1 MLKNDKTSGK
11 KTKILILFICII
23 LILFF
28 FRGIINNVVDEAGTV
43 FFPIQRTIYNTGNYF
58 KETSYAVTEYKRI
71 LEENRKLKNENVK
84 DEAGTVFFPIQRTI
98 YNTGN
103 YFKETSY
110 AVTEYKRI
118 LEENRKLKNENV
130 KLDMAIEFNK
140 TLAEENKRLQE
151 LLKMKETVA
160 LDLKVAKVNFRSPS
174 NLYERF
180 YINLGTKDGM
190 QKNMIVLAAG
200 KTLIGKI
207 GKVYEDYS
215 LVDMVT
221 GENFNLSVLTE
232 SQMLGIAKGSDEGTG
247 ELYFEPNT
255 FENTL
260 QLGEKVYTSGI
271 SEIYPKGLYVGYISE
286 IDQDESQIFRSIKI
300 KTDLDILNLNEVLV
314 IVPKEEKEK

>member
-28 FRGIINNVVDEAGTV
+28 FRGVINNVVDEA
-43 FFPIQRTIYNTGNYF
+43 R
-58 KETSYAVTEYKRI
+58 
-71 LEENRKLKNENVK
+71 
-84 DEAGTVFFPIQRTI
+84 TVFFPIQRTI

-190 QKNMIVLAAG
+190 QKNMIVLAG

-247 ELYFEPNT
+247 ELYFETNT

>member
-1 MLKNDKTSGK
+1 
-11 KTKILILFICII
+11 
-23 LILFF
+23 
-28 FRGIINNVVDEAGTV
+28 
-43 FFPIQRTIYNTGNYF
+43 
-58 KETSYAVTEYKRI
+58 
-71 LEENRKLKNENVK
+71 
-84 DEAGTVFFPIQRTI
+84 
-98 YNTGN
+98 
-103 YFKETSY
+103 
-110 AVTEYKRI
+110 
-118 LEENRKLKNENV
+118 
-130 KLDMAIEFNK
+130 MAIEFNK
-140 TLAEENKRLQE
+140 TLVEENKRLQE
-151 LLKMKETVA
+151 LLKMKETVP
-160 LDLKVAKVNFRSPS
+160 LDLRVAKVNFRSPS

-190 QKNMIVLAAG
+190 QKNMIVLAG

>member
-1 MLKNDKTSGK
+1 MLKKDKTSGK
-11 KTKILILFICII
+11 KNKILFLFICII

-28 FRGIINNVVDEAGTV
+28 FRGIINSGVDKIGTI
-43 FFPIQRTIYNTGNYF
+43 FFPIQKTIYNTGNYF
-58 KETSYAVTEYKRI
+58 KETSYAVTEYKHI
-71 LEENRKLKNENVK
+71 LEEN
-84 DEAGTVFFPIQRTI
+84 
-98 YNTGN
+98 
-103 YFKETSY
+103 
-110 AVTEYKRI
+110 KR
-118 LEENRKLKNENV
+118 LKNENV

-140 TLAEENKRLQE
+140 TLVEENKRLQE
-151 LLKMKETVA
+151 LLKMKETVP
-160 LDLKVAKVNFRSPS
+160 LDLRVAKVNFRSPS

-190 QKNMIVLAAG
+190 QKNMIVLAG

>member
-28 FRGIINNVVDEAGTV
+28 FRGVINNVV
-43 FFPIQRTIYNTGNYF
+43 
-58 KETSYAVTEYKRI
+58 
-71 LEENRKLKNENVK
+71 

-190 QKNMIVLAAG
+190 KKNMIVLAG

-300 KTDLDILNLNEVLV
+300 KTDLDILNLSEVL
-314 IVPKEEKEK
+314 IIIPKEEKEK

>member
-1 MLKNDKTSGK
+1 MLKKDKTSGK
-11 KTKILILFICII
+11 KNKILFLFICII

-28 FRGIINNVVDEAGTV
+28 FRGIINSGVDKIGTI
-43 FFPIQRTIYNTGNYF
+43 FFPIQKTIYNTGNYF
-58 KETSYAVTEYKRI
+58 KETSYAVTEYKHI
-71 LEENRKLKNENVK
+71 LEEN
-84 DEAGTVFFPIQRTI
+84 
-98 YNTGN
+98 
-103 YFKETSY
+103 
-110 AVTEYKRI
+110 KR
-118 LEENRKLKNENV
+118 LKNENV

-140 TLAEENKRLQE
+140 TLVEENKRLQE
-151 LLKMKETVA
+151 LLKMEETVP

-190 QKNMIVLAAG
+190 QKNMIVLAG

>member
-28 FRGIINNVVDEAGTV
+28 FRGVINNVVDEAGTV

-58 KETSYAVTEYKRI
+58 RETSYA
-71 LEENRKLKNENVK
+71 L
-84 DEAGTVFFPIQRTI
+84 
-98 YNTGN
+98 
-103 YFKETSY
+103 
-110 AVTEYKRI
+110 TEYKRI

-190 QKNMIVLAAG
+190 QKNMIVLAG

>member
-1 MLKNDKTSGK
+1 MLKKDKTSGK
-11 KTKILILFICII
+11 KNKILFLFICII

-28 FRGIINNVVDEAGTV
+28 FRGIINNVV
-43 FFPIQRTIYNTGNYF
+43 
-58 KETSYAVTEYKRI
+58 
-71 LEENRKLKNENVK
+71 

-190 QKNMIVLAAG
+190 QKNMIVLAG

>member
-28 FRGIINNVVDEAGTV
+28 FRGVINNVV
-43 FFPIQRTIYNTGNYF
+43 
-58 KETSYAVTEYKRI
+58 
-71 LEENRKLKNENVK
+71 

-151 LLKMKETVA
+151 LLKMKETVD

-190 QKNMIVLAAG
+190 QKNMIVLAG

-232 SQMLGIAKGSDEGTG
+232 SQMLGIAKGSDEGSG

>member
-1 MLKNDKTSGK
+1 MLKKDKTSGK
-11 KTKILILFICII
+11 KNKILFLFICII

-28 FRGIINNVVDEAGTV
+28 FRGIINSGVDKIGTI
-43 FFPIQRTIYNTGNYF
+43 FFPIQKTIYNTGNYF
-58 KETSYAVTEYKRI
+58 KETSYAVTEYKHI
-71 LEENRKLKNENVK
+71 LEEN
-84 DEAGTVFFPIQRTI
+84 
-98 YNTGN
+98 
-103 YFKETSY
+103 
-110 AVTEYKRI
+110 KR
-118 LEENRKLKNENV
+118 LKNENV

-140 TLAEENKRLQE
+140 TLVEENKRLQE
-151 LLKMKETVA
+151 LLKMKETVP
-160 LDLKVAKVNFRSPS
+160 LDLRVAKVNFRSPS

-190 QKNMIVLAAG
+190 QKNMIVLAG

-207 GKVYEDYS
+207 SKVYDEYS

-232 SQMLGIAKGSDEGTG
+232 SQMLGIASG

-271 SEIYPKGLYVGYISE
+271 SDIYPKGLYVGYISE

-300 KTDLDILNLNEVLV
+300 KTDLDILNLNEVLI

>member
-11 KTKILILFICII
+11 KKKILILFICII

-28 FRGIINNVVDEAGTV
+28 FRGVINSGEIKLTI
-43 FFPIQRTIYNTGNYF
+43 FFPIQKTIYNTGNYF
-58 KETSYAVTEYKRI
+58 KETSYAVTEYKHI
-71 LEENRKLKNENVK
+71 LEEN
-84 DEAGTVFFPIQRTI
+84 
-98 YNTGN
+98 
-103 YFKETSY
+103 
-110 AVTEYKRI
+110 KR
-118 LEENRKLKNENV
+118 LKNENV

-151 LLKMKETVA
+151 LLKMKETVP
-160 LDLKVAKVNFRSPS
+160 LDLRVAKVNFRSPS

-190 QKNMIVLAAG
+190 QKNMIVLAG

-232 SQMLGIAKGSDEGTG
+232 SQMLGIAKGSDEGSG

-255 FENTL
+255 FEIHFN
-260 QLGEKVYTSGI
+260 
-271 SEIYPKGLYVGYISE
+271 
-286 IDQDESQIFRSIKI
+286 
-300 KTDLDILNLNEVLV
+300 
-314 IVPKEEKEK
+314 

>member
-28 FRGIINNVVDEAGTV
+28 FRGIINNVV
-43 FFPIQRTIYNTGNYF
+43 
-58 KETSYAVTEYKRI
+58 
-71 LEENRKLKNENVK
+71 

-190 QKNMIVLAAG
+190 QKNMIVLAG

-207 GKVYEDYS
+207 SKVYDEYS

-271 SEIYPKGLYVGYISE
+271 SDIYPKGLYVGYISE

>member
-28 FRGIINNVVDEAGTV
+28 FRDVINNVV
-43 FFPIQRTIYNTGNYF
+43 
-58 KETSYAVTEYKRI
+58 
-71 LEENRKLKNENVK
+71 

-190 QKNMIVLAAG
+190 QKNMIVLAG
-200 KTLIGKI
+200 KTLVGKI

-232 SQMLGIAKGSDEGTG
+232 SQMLGIAKGSDEGSG

>member
-28 FRGIINNVVDEAGTV
+28 FRGIINYVVDEVGTI
-43 FFPIQRTIYNTGNYF
+43 FFPIQKTIYNTGNYF

-71 LEENRKLKNENVK
+71 LEEN
-84 DEAGTVFFPIQRTI
+84 
-98 YNTGN
+98 
-103 YFKETSY
+103 
-110 AVTEYKRI
+110 KR
-118 LEENRKLKNENV
+118 LKNENV
-130 KLDMAIEFNK
+130 KLDMAIEFNR
-140 TLAEENKRLQE
+140 TLVEENRRLQD
-151 LLKMKETVA
+151 LLKMKETIA

-190 QKNMIVLAAG
+190 QKNMIVLAG

>member
-1 MLKNDKTSGK
+1 MLKKDKTSGK
-11 KTKILILFICII
+11 KNKILFLFICII

-28 FRGIINNVVDEAGTV
+28 FRGIINSGVDKIGTI
-43 FFPIQRTIYNTGNYF
+43 FFPIQKTIYNTGNYF
-58 KETSYAVTEYKRI
+58 KETSYAVTEYKHI
-71 LEENRKLKNENVK
+71 LEEN
-84 DEAGTVFFPIQRTI
+84 
-98 YNTGN
+98 
-103 YFKETSY
+103 
-110 AVTEYKRI
+110 KR
-118 LEENRKLKNENV
+118 LKNENV

-140 TLAEENKRLQE
+140 TLVEENKRLQE
-151 LLKMKETVA
+151 LLKMKETVP
-160 LDLKVAKVNFRSPS
+160 LDLRVAKVNFRSPS

-190 QKNMIVLAAG
+190 QKNMIVLAG

-207 GKVYEDYS
+207 GKVYDEYS

-232 SQMLGIAKGSDEGTG
+232 SQMLGIAKGSDEGSG

>member
-28 FRGIINNVVDEAGTV
+28 FRGVINNVVDEAGTV
-43 FFPIQRTIYNTGNYF
+43 FFPIQRTIYNT
-58 KETSYAVTEYKRI
+58 E
-71 LEENRKLKNENVK
+71 
-84 DEAGTVFFPIQRTI
+84 
-98 YNTGN
+98 N

-190 QKNMIVLAAG
+190 QKNMIVLAG

>member
-1 MLKNDKTSGK
+1 MLKKDKTSGK

-28 FRGIINNVVDEAGTV
+28 FRGIINSGVDKIGTI
-43 FFPIQRTIYNTGNYF
+43 FFPIQKTIYNTGNYF
-58 KETSYAVTEYKRI
+58 KETSYAVTEYKHI
-71 LEENRKLKNENVK
+71 LEEN
-84 DEAGTVFFPIQRTI
+84 
-98 YNTGN
+98 
-103 YFKETSY
+103 
-110 AVTEYKRI
+110 KR
-118 LEENRKLKNENV
+118 LKNENV

-140 TLAEENKRLQE
+140 TLVEENKRLQE
-151 LLKMKETVA
+151 LLKMKETVP
-160 LDLKVAKVNFRSPS
+160 LDLRVAKVNFRSPS

-190 QKNMIVLAAG
+190 QKNMIVLAG

>member
-28 FRGIINNVVDEAGTV
+28 FRGVINNVV
-43 FFPIQRTIYNTGNYF
+43 
-58 KETSYAVTEYKRI
+58 
-71 LEENRKLKNENVK
+71 

-190 QKNMIVLAAG
+190 QKNMIVLAG

-232 SQMLGIAKGSDEGTG
+232 NQMLGIAKGSDEGTG

>member
-28 FRGIINNVVDEAGTV
+28 FRGVINNVVDEAGTV

-58 KETSYAVTEYKRI
+58 KEI
-71 LEENRKLKNENVK
+71 
-84 DEAGTVFFPIQRTI
+84 
-98 YNTGN
+98 
-103 YFKETSY
+103 SY

-140 TLAEENKRLQE
+140 TLAEENKRLHE

-190 QKNMIVLAAG
+190 QKNMIVLAG

>member
-28 FRGIINNVVDEAGTV
+28 FRGVINNVV
-43 FFPIQRTIYNTGNYF
+43 
-58 KETSYAVTEYKRI
+58 
-71 LEENRKLKNENVK
+71 

-160 LDLKVAKVNFRSPS
+160 LDLKVAKVNFRSPN

-190 QKNMIVLAAG
+190 QKNMIVLAG

>member
-28 FRGIINNVVDEAGTV
+28 FRGVINNVV
-43 FFPIQRTIYNTGNYF
+43 
-58 KETSYAVTEYKRI
+58 
-71 LEENRKLKNENVK
+71 

-190 QKNMIVLAAG
+190 QKNMIVLAG

-232 SQMLGIAKGSDEGTG
+232 SQMLGIAKGSDEGNG

>member
-28 FRGIINNVVDEAGTV
+28 FRGIINDVV
-43 FFPIQRTIYNTGNYF
+43 
-58 KETSYAVTEYKRI
+58 
-71 LEENRKLKNENVK
+71 

-190 QKNMIVLAAG
+190 QKNMIVLAG

>member
-28 FRGIINNVVDEAGTV
+28 FRGIINNVV
-43 FFPIQRTIYNTGNYF
+43 
-58 KETSYAVTEYKRI
+58 
-71 LEENRKLKNENVK
+71 

-190 QKNMIVLAAG
+190 QKNMIVLAG

-314 IVPKEEKEK
+314 IVPKLSLIHI

>member
-28 FRGIINNVVDEAGTV
+28 FRGVINNVVDEAGTV

-71 LEENRKLKNENVK
+71 LEENRKLKNEN
-84 DEAGTVFFPIQRTI
+84 I
-98 YNTGN
+98 
-103 YFKETSY
+103 
-110 AVTEYKRI
+110 
-118 LEENRKLKNENV
+118 

-190 QKNMIVLAAG
+190 QKNMIVLAG

>member
-28 FRGIINNVVDEAGTV
+28 FRGVINNVV
-43 FFPIQRTIYNTGNYF
+43 
-58 KETSYAVTEYKRI
+58 
-71 LEENRKLKNENVK
+71 

-130 KLDMAIEFNK
+130 KLDMAIEFNR

-190 QKNMIVLAAG
+190 QKNMIVLAG

-221 GENFNLSVLTE
+221 GENFNFSVLTE

>member
-28 FRGIINNVVDEAGTV
+28 FRGIINNVV
-43 FFPIQRTIYNTGNYF
+43 
-58 KETSYAVTEYKRI
+58 
-71 LEENRKLKNENVK
+71 

-190 QKNMIVLAAG
+190 QKNMIVLAG

-232 SQMLGIAKGSDEGTG
+232 NQMLGIAKGSDEGTG

>member
-28 FRGIINNVVDEAGTV
+28 FRGVINN
-43 FFPIQRTIYNTGNYF
+43 II
-58 KETSYAVTEYKRI
+58 
-71 LEENRKLKNENVK
+71 

-140 TLAEENKRLQE
+140 TLVEENKRLQE
-151 LLKMKETVA
+151 LLKMKETVP
-160 LDLKVAKVNFRSPS
+160 LDLRVAKVNFRSPS

-190 QKNMIVLAAG
+190 QKNMIVLAG

>member
-28 FRGIINNVVDEAGTV
+28 FRGVINNVV
-43 FFPIQRTIYNTGNYF
+43 
-58 KETSYAVTEYKRI
+58 
-71 LEENRKLKNENVK
+71 

-151 LLKMKETVA
+151 LLKMKEKVA

-190 QKNMIVLAAG
+190 QKNMIVLAG

>member
-28 FRGIINNVVDEAGTV
+28 FRGVINNVV
-43 FFPIQRTIYNTGNYF
+43 
-58 KETSYAVTEYKRI
+58 
-71 LEENRKLKNENVK
+71 

-190 QKNMIVLAAG
+190 QKNMIVLAG

-286 IDQDESQIFRSIKI
+286 IDQDKSQIFRSIKI

>member
-1 MLKNDKTSGK
+1 MLKKVKTSGK
-11 KTKILILFICII
+11 KNKILFLIICII

-28 FRGIINNVVDEAGTV
+28 FRVIINSGVDKIGTI
-43 FFPIQRTIYNTGNYF
+43 FFPIQKTIYNTGNYF
-58 KETSYAVTEYKRI
+58 KETSYAVTEYKHI
-71 LEENRKLKNENVK
+71 LEEN
-84 DEAGTVFFPIQRTI
+84 
-98 YNTGN
+98 
-103 YFKETSY
+103 
-110 AVTEYKRI
+110 KR
-118 LEENRKLKNENV
+118 LKNENV

-140 TLAEENKRLQE
+140 TLVEENKRLQE
-151 LLKMKETVA
+151 LLKMKETVP
-160 LDLKVAKVNFRSPS
+160 LDLRVAKVNFRSPS

-190 QKNMIVLAAG
+190 QKNMIVLAG

-207 GKVYEDYS
+207 SKVYDEYS

-232 SQMLGIAKGSDEGTG
+232 SQMLGIAKGSDEGSG

-271 SEIYPKGLYVGYISE
+271 SDIYPKGLYVGYISE

>member
-43 FFPIQRTIYNTGNYF
+43 FFPIQ
-58 KETSYAVTEYKRI
+58 K
-71 LEENRKLKNENVK
+71 
-84 DEAGTVFFPIQRTI
+84 TI

-190 QKNMIVLAAG
+190 QKNMIVLAG
-200 KTLIGKI
+200 KTLVGKI

-232 SQMLGIAKGSDEGTG
+232 SQMLGIAKGSDEGSG

>member
-28 FRGIINNVVDEAGTV
+28 FRGVINNVVDEAGTV

-58 KETSYAVTEYKRI
+58 KE
-71 LEENRKLKNENVK
+71 N
-84 DEAGTVFFPIQRTI
+84 
-98 YNTGN
+98 
-103 YFKETSY
+103 SY

-190 QKNMIVLAAG
+190 QKNMIVLAG

>member
-11 KTKILILFICII
+11 KIKILILFICII

-28 FRGIINNVVDEAGTV
+28 FRGIINNVV
-43 FFPIQRTIYNTGNYF
+43 
-58 KETSYAVTEYKRI
+58 
-71 LEENRKLKNENVK
+71 

-190 QKNMIVLAAG
+190 QKNMIVLAG

>member
-43 FFPIQRTIYNTGNYF
+43 FF
-58 KETSYAVTEYKRI
+58 S
-71 LEENRKLKNENVK
+71 
-84 DEAGTVFFPIQRTI
+84 IQRTI

-190 QKNMIVLAAG
+190 QKNMIVLAG

>member
-43 FFPIQRTIYNTGNYF
+43 FF
-58 KETSYAVTEYKRI
+58 S
-71 LEENRKLKNENVK
+71 
-84 DEAGTVFFPIQRTI
+84 IQRTI

-190 QKNMIVLAAG
+190 QKNMIVLAG
-200 KTLIGKI
+200 KTLVGKI

-232 SQMLGIAKGSDEGTG
+232 SQMLGIAKGSDEGSG

>member
-28 FRGIINNVVDEAGTV
+28 FRGIINNVV
-43 FFPIQRTIYNTGNYF
+43 
-58 KETSYAVTEYKRI
+58 
-71 LEENRKLKNENVK
+71 

-190 QKNMIVLAAG
+190 QKNMIVLAG

-232 SQMLGIAKGSDEGTG
+232 SQMLGIAKGSDEGNG